1 MVNARVAHEY
11 VEERIKGAVSI
22 PYKEHSQ
29 THIDFD
35 PERDIFDLA
44 SGRIPEWKDQ
54 RFPLEQRVPRDTSVD
69 GRPDR
74 VDRAVGFRRHRSPQ
88 RRDQTDRGGRRH
100 HADRVGIP

>member
-1 MVNARVAHEY
+1 MVDARVAHEY

-44 SGRIPEWKDQ
+44 SGRDSGVEGPAISPG
-54 RFPLEQRVPRDTSVD
+54 T
-69 GRPDR
+69 
-74 VDRAVGFRRHRSPQ
+74 ARST
-88 RRDQTDRGGRRH
+88 RYLR
-100 HADRVGIP
+100 